1 MRRVGEG
8 DVERL
13 QKPEKG
19 LDYHST
25 TVRSEEMLQETLLTV
40 SELQHLSKDF
50 WRGTF
55 TKKQLSMVIKKM
67 LKIYE

>member
-1 MRRVGEG
+1 MRRVGKGE
-8 DVERL
+8 VKRL
-13 QKPEKG
+13 QEPEKG

-25 TVRSEEMLQETLLTV
+25 TIRSEETLLTV

-50 WRGTF
+50 WRETF
-55 TKKQLSMVIKKM
+55 TKKQLSTVIKKM